1 MSFNLMYST
10 RSTSHTSRYAPLRS
24 ALEVTSRLKS
34 IIVLFLILFL
44 STSLSAQ
51 TNANQILRGVY
62 TKLQKAKDYTVQA
75 NIKVDMPFIRM
86 LPIDAKIYFKQK
98 DKFKVESKS
107 IAIVPRQ
114 GFDQASKMLADTN
127 SYTAVA
133 QGTEMVAGALT
144 TIVNIIPLSD
154 TSDLILG
161 RLWIDTKQNLILKSQ
176 LTTKSNGT
184 ILTEYTYGTQ
194 AAYGLPDKMI
204 FSVDIKKFKIPK
216 GVATD
221 MNNTADEKKKKENE
235 NKKGKIFITLTNY
248 QVNKG
253 ILDSVFKK

>member
-1 MSFNLMYST
+1 MSSNYTIDRNSN
-10 RSTSHTSRYAPLRS
+10 TSPYAPLRP
-24 ALEVTSRLKS
+24 APGATTGLK
-34 IIVLFLILFL
+34 VAILFL
-44 STSLSAQ
+44 FIFFTSFSLSAQ
-51 TNANQILRGVY
+51 TNANQVLHGVY
-62 TKLQKAKDYTVQA
+62 GKLQKAKDYSVQA

-86 LPIDAKIYFKQK
+86 LPIDATIYFKQK

-114 GFDQASKMLADTN
+114 GFDQASKMLSDTN

-133 QGTEMVAGALT
+133 QGTELIAGVLT
-144 TIVNIIPLSD
+144 TIINIIPLSD

-161 RLWIDTKQNLILKSQ
+161 RLWIDTKQSLILKSQ

-184 ILTEYTYGTQ
+184 ILTEYSYGTQ
-194 AAYGLPDKMI
+194 AAFGLPDKMI

-221 MNNTADEKKKKENE
+221 MNNSADEKKKKENE

-248 QVNKG
+248 VVNKG
-253 ILDSVFKK
+253 IPDEKFKK